1 VLAISHLNKNSGARA
16 ITRIMGSQEWAAAPR
31 AVSLV
36 TEEAGTE
43 RRLFLPLKNNLAPTR
58 TGHSFAIED
67 RIVGDSIRA
76 SAVVWGND
84 PFDFGR

>member
-1 VLAISHLNKNSGARA
+1 MLAISHLNKNSGARA

-43 RRLFLPLKNNLAPTR
+43 RRLFLPLKNNLAPGR
-58 TGHSFAIED
+58 IGYAFEIEN
-67 RIVGDSIRA
+67 RSGEWLRWNK
-76 SAVVWGND
+76 WG
-84 PFDFGR
+84 